1 MVTHK
6 ILKQTKKQN
15 SRISRHTDGQKTS
28 ISKKIV
34 IHTIILLL
42 VVSIILVGV
51 MSYFMADLTNMI
63 LLDILQPTA
72 KVASQNIE
80 GNLHMMADRIFMIA
94 DNAALNSEEATI
106 EEKQS
111 VLDYAQSGIEFGWL
125 ALYDANGRLYT
136 GSENS
141 PETIASN
148 EFYTNM
154 QETQNLVIG
163 DTEKNGDELQI
174 VIGTPIIKD
183 DQIAYYLVGSYQY
196 DVLNDVLSNINIGAN
211 GTAFI
216 INEAGEFVG
225 HQEVN
230 MVKDKKTIFD
240 NYGDSGAI
248 DSIFHEMIAGQTVP
262 GESATDSTTISISV
276 IRLCAGRTGALE
288 LPHRKVILWLRRIK
302 RS

>member
-15 SRISRHTDGQKTS
+15 SRISWHYDVQKTS

-51 MSYFMADLTNMI
+51 MSYFMADLTNTI

-106 EEKQS
+106 EDKQS

-125 ALYDANGRLYT
+125 ALYDANGRL
-136 GSENS
+136 
-141 PETIASN
+141 
-148 EFYTNM
+148 
-154 QETQNLVIG
+154 
-163 DTEKNGDELQI
+163 
-174 VIGTPIIKD
+174 
-183 DQIAYYLVGSYQY
+183 
-196 DVLNDVLSNINIGAN
+196 
-211 GTAFI
+211 
-216 INEAGEFVG
+216 
-225 HQEVN
+225 
-230 MVKDKKTIFD
+230 
-240 NYGDSGAI
+240 
-248 DSIFHEMIAGQTVP
+248 
-262 GESATDSTTISISV
+262 
-276 IRLCAGRTGALE
+276 
-288 LPHRKVILWLRRIK
+288 
-302 RS
+302 